1 VESIS
6 RHAGG
11 VRVDHILG
19 LFRLYWI
26 PRMASPLTGTY
37 VSYDFEAM
45 VGILALE
52 AQRAS
57 AVVIGEDLGTVE
69 PWVQDV
75 LAQKAVLG
83 TSIVWFE
90 RDDDDYSPLPQDKY
104 RQLALSSVNTHDL
117 PPTLAYLRGDH
128 ISLRARLGV
137 LTRSVEDEQRDDI
150 EWQARVLGAVAD
162 RGLLPQRDYLVDP
175 AERASRGA
183 EEDISVALHRYIAG
197 TPSALSCTSLVDMVG
212 DVRAQNQ
219 PGTTHELY
227 PNWCVPLCDT
237 NGTALLI
244 EDLPGLEFFQRLAAT
259 SRKD

>member
-1 VESIS
+1 
-6 RHAGG
+6 
-11 VRVDHILG
+11 
-19 LFRLYWI
+19 
-26 PRMASPLTGTY
+26 M
-37 VSYDFEAM
+37 
-45 VGILALE
+45 
-52 AQRAS
+52 
-57 AVVIGEDLGTVE
+57 
-69 PWVQDV
+69 
-75 LAQKAVLG
+75 
-83 TSIVWFE
+83 
-90 RDDDDYSPLPQDKY
+90 
-104 RQLALSSVNTHDL
+104 
-117 PPTLAYLRGDH
+117 
-128 ISLRARLGV
+128 

-175 AERASRGA
+175 AERASRGE

-197 TPSALSCTSLVDMVG
+197 TPSALACTSLVDMVG